1 MGTTLLYKR
10 ACKQALTDTYFD
22 LGVCNKLMKQHPEW
36 SWVVQTKAQLETQ
49 ERELESEL
57 AILNCNKS

>member
-1 MGTTLLYKR
+1 MRTTLLWKR

-36 SWVVQTKAQLETQ
+36 SWVKDKKAELEKHEQ
-49 ERELESEL
+49 ELESEL
-57 AILNCNKS
+57 TNLK